1 MHPEIAHWGII
12 HIRWYGVML
21 ALAFLV
27 GTAIALREARRLRLD
42 EDRLITVILVTLVA
56 AVLGARALYVVEHV
70 DEFRQEWGGV
80 LALWQGGLTL
90 YGGIVAGTVAGLLT
104 ARQIGLPMWVVADAL
119 TPSLALGTAFGRV
132 GCFMNGCCYGRPT
145 HLPWGVVFP
154 PDSFAGLEFGTTPVH
169 PSQLYAA
176 LVGLVLFGVAWALRR
191 RLAPPGTLFWGFIVL
206 FALIRIPLDFTRAYE
221 PGTVVAH
228 LGSLD
233 ITESQLVSVTLA
245 LVALLVMM
253 RLHRAAAESAAPVAV
268 ANLPAAPGAPP
279 SAPPASP
286 AQP

>member
-1 MHPEIAHWGII
+1 MHPELAHWGFI

-56 AVLGARALYVVEHV
+56 AVLGARGLYVVEHV
-70 DEFRQEWGGV
+70 DEFRQDWGGV

-104 ARQIGLPMWVVADAL
+104 ARQAGLPMWIVADAL

-132 GCFMNGCCYGRPT
+132 GCFLNGCCYGRPT
-145 HLPWGVVFP
+145 QLPWGVVFP
-154 PDSFAGLEFGTTPVH
+154 PDSFAGLEFGSMPVH

-176 LVGLVLFGVAWALRR
+176 LTGLVLFLLMWALRR
-191 RLAPPGTLFWGFIVL
+191 RLAPPGTLFWSFIAL
-206 FALIRIPLDFTRAYE
+206 FAVIRIPLDFTRAYE
-221 PGTVVAH
+221 IESRVLQ
-228 LGSLD
+228 LGGLA
-233 ITESQLVSVTLA
+233 ITESQLTSVALA
-245 LVALLVMM
+245 LFAALMIV
-253 RLHRAAAESAAPVAV
+253 RLKRGPDHAAPARR
-268 ANLPAAPGAPP
+268 A
-279 SAPPASP
+279 
-286 AQP
+286 